1 MNVHR
6 ERAHFLL
13 GFSVMSTDI
22 SPEQTIIL
30 AKIRHI
36 EELERLDTCIQ
47 FVESIGQMVHQMQA
61 ERGASSLYLASAGK
75 RFASERAEIISK
87 NLALETRFK
96 QALTQHLDQN
106 ALADAKQL
114 TLISWILLGLDQQT
128 SLRHQI
134 TLQKISFTDC
144 IESFSRL
151 IASLISLIFEITDS
165 SVNNKIST
173 CLLTL
178 YNLIQGK
185 EFAGQERAVGSYIF
199 GSGSLQLPHQQKLLE
214 LVAQQERHFELFS
227 QLGGDELRQAW
238 TELQATSLHRQ
249 HLKYRH
255 KLTSALDQQP
265 LKSSDADI
273 WFDLCTQLQTEIWQ
287 IQCQLIEKMHS
298 MLKALAHQARHD
310 LEHTQEYLNTIAAK
324 RSSTLDSTFFNLA
337 IPVESALNFQ
347 AQDTIQTYPI
357 ASMISLL
364 QQQSQ
369 QIADME
375 SELADTRKA
384 LVERKQIE
392 RAKGLLMSTLG
403 INEME
408 AYKSLRSMAMEQN
421 RKVIDVAENI
431 LALHKN
437 TG

>member
-1 MNVHR
+1 
-6 ERAHFLL
+6 
-13 GFSVMSTDI
+13 MSTDI

-87 NLALETRFK
+87 SLELETRFK
-96 QALTQHLDQN
+96 QALTQHLNQN

-128 SLRHQI
+128 SLRHQV

-199 GSGSLQLPHQQKLLE
+199 GSGSMQLTHQQKLLE

-238 TELQATSLHRQ
+238 NTLQATSLHQQ
-249 HLKYRH
+249 HLKYRK

-265 LKSSDADI
+265 LKPSDADI
-273 WFDLCTQLQTEIWQ
+273 WFELCTQQQTEIWQ

-298 MLKALAHQARHD
+298 MLKVLAHQAKHD

-324 RSSTLDSTFFNLA
+324 RSSALDSTFFNLA

-347 AQDTIQTYPI
+347 ANDAMQTYPI

-375 SELADTRKA
+375 SELSDTRKA

-392 RAKGLLMSTLG
+392 RAKGLLMSTMG

-408 AYKSLRSMAMEQN
+408 AYKSLRSTAMEQN

-431 LALHKN
+431 LIMHKN